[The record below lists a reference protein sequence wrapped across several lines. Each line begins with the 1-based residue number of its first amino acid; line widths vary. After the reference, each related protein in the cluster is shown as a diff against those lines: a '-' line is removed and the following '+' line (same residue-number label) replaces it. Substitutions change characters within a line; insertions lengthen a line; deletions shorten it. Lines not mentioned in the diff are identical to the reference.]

1 MVDFQYLYKGLC
13 GLARAHRAGAM
24 AGHLG
29 AAVVAGYFFGEDHHD
44 LDRKVFAA
52 IEKELDRIIR
62 GEESI
67 WFNSEKAGISLP
79 ELFAPFAEEE
89 PVEEEISTIAKA
101 LSGNIG
107 KTRQSGHN
115 VIFASLAIRALH
127 DHPQYATPSVVVGI
141 RKLIKQFGGAGLGRG
156 YYGKQRGWTAGDRV
170 SLPAGDRLPLYSSLQ
185 AMADVVIEDLI
196 GSASMHRQGFGG
208 LFHIIN
214 HAAGVAD
221 LSRFGYKDLANKG
234 LPAHHHHVRL
244 WRSLP
249 DLEDE
254 LGTLQQAEHDPRI
267 PEYWG
272 RSSSVQWSGWLTHRI
287 KTLYGFFSLLQFVD
301 DRQRRKQAERSFLYL
316 MA

>member
-1 MVDFQYLYKGLC
+1 
-13 GLARAHRAGAM
+13 M

-44 LDRKVFAA
+44 LDGRVFAA
-52 IEKELDRIIR
+52 IEKELDRIVG

-67 WFNSEKAGISLP
+67 WYNQKKAGISIT

-89 PVEEEISTIAKA
+89 PAEEEISTIARA
-101 LSGNIG
+101 LSANIG
-107 KTRQSGHN
+107 RTRQSGHN
-115 VIFASLAIRALH
+115 VTFASLAIRAFH
-127 DHPQYATPSVVVGI
+127 DHPQYATPSIVAGI
-141 RKLIKQFGGAGLGRG
+141 RKLIEQFNGGAPGRG
-156 YYGKQRGWTAGDRV
+156 YYGKQRGWIAGDRV
-170 SLPAGDRLPLYSSLQ
+170 PLTADNPLPLYSSLQ
-185 AMADVVIEDLI
+185 AMADVVIEELI

-208 LFHIIN
+208 LFHVVN
-214 HAAGVAD
+214 HAAGIAD
-221 LSRFGYKDLANKG
+221 LSRFGYKDLAMKG

-254 LGTLQQAEHDPRI
+254 LGTLIQAERDPRVA
-267 PEYWG
+267 EYWN

-301 DRQRRKQAERSFLYL
+301 DTAQRRKAEQSFLYL